1 MRQRNGSP
9 LALVR
14 LLSALD
20 ICLVYFP
27 VFASLVV
34 PDSLRILVA
43 SEHMLAIHMS
53 FDNLLPTITIRT
65 VIYCL
70 VVCQN

>member
-1 MRQRNGSP
+1 MRQRNGYP

-27 VFASLVV
+27 VFASLVA
-34 PDSLRILVA
+34 PDSLLILVA
-43 SEHMLAIHMS
+43 SEHMLAIH
-53 FDNLLPTITIRT
+53 
-65 VIYCL
+65 Y
-70 VVCQN
+70 VV